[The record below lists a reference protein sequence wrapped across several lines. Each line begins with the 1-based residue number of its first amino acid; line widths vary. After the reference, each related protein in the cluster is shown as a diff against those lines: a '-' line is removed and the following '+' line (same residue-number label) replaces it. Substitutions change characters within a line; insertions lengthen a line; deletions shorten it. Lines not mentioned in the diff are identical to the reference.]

1 MRNIIKVL
9 AACGAGVFAAH
20 ADDVV
25 TPRPAYIATS
35 VYQAAGINL
44 SGEGFPGEGVEAWLS
59 KPADQVTFLKND
71 WETLLTSIKRL
82 DDVSVLT
89 GNETVMHLSTGRYD
103 DFKGREGS
111 GLVVSKGVDLRLFM
125 SKWRYGAAILPAS
138 GSAPGFVFFDSA
150 GKPVHRILLTE
161 SSNAAEF
168 DALVAEFKGET
179 PAFSASPEAPDA
191 VETPT
196 EDTKAA
202 FLAGWRALKDTHEF
216 SGLLRDHKLSRID
229 AVRLAEGE
237 FSAQLDPAAYS
248 ALFGQLVEQEV
259 SILLFALNDGCVQIS
274 TGAIT
279 EMNQTKGT
287 LQLVEEDSRT
297 LIALP
302 RIEQVWRVS
311 KPTEDGLVHS
321 LELYDADGEPVVY
334 LFGSEKGDSTSIV
347 KWKDLLFALPLAGEG
362 AVKVAGETAEA
373 PVAL

>member
-1 MRNIIKVL
+1 MRKILNVI
-9 AACGAGVFAAH
+9 AACGLGTLAVH
-20 ADDVV
+20 ADDMAKHNA
-25 TPRPAYIATS
+25 AYTATA
-35 VYQAAGINL
+35 VIQAAGVDL
-44 SGEGFPGEGVEAWLS
+44 SGEGFPGASVEAWLG
-59 KPADQVTFLKND
+59 KPADQVVFLKGD
-71 WETLLTSIKRL
+71 WEALLTNIKRL
-82 DDVSVLT
+82 GDVSVLS
-89 GNETVMHLSTGRYD
+89 GNETVMHLATGRYD
-103 DFKGREGS
+103 DFKGRDGS
-111 GLVVSKGVDLRLFM
+111 GLIVSKGIDLRLFM
-125 SKWRYGAAILPAS
+125 SEWRYGAAILPAS
-138 GSAPGFVFFDSA
+138 GSVPGFVFFNGA
-150 GKPVHRILLTE
+150 GDPVHRILVTE
-161 SSNAAEF
+161 TSNAAEF
-168 DALVAEFKGET
+168 DALVAEFKGEI
-179 PAFSASPEAPDA
+179 PVFSPEAEAPKS

-196 EDTKAA
+196 EETKAA

-297 LIALP
+297 VISLP
-302 RIEQVWRVS
+302 RIKQVWRVS

-321 LELYDADGEPVVY
+321 LELYDAEGEPVAY

-347 KWKDLLFALPLAGEG
+347 KWKELLFALPLNGES
-362 AVKVAGETAEA
+362 AIKVAGKTSAA
-373 PVAL
+373 PAAL